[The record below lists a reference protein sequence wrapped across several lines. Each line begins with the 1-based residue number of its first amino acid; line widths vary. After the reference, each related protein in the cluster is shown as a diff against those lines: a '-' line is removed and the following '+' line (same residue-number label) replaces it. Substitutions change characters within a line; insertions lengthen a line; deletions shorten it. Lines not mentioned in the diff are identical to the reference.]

1 MTNLSIWVV
10 IPAYNE
16 QPVLGNVLR
25 ELVEH
30 NPSFNIVVVDDGSTD
45 STAEEAARQRR
56 VHLLRHPINLGQGA
70 ALATGFEYALV
81 NKADVVV
88 TFDADGQMNPSDIDK
103 LIEKIGEGYDVVLGS
118 RFLNVQPEGMPA
130 LRKFLL
136 KLAVIFTRAT
146 GRLEVTDIH
155 NGLRAFR
162 SDALKKIV
170 ITQSQMAHASE
181 ILSEIARNRLK
192 YCEVP
197 VSIRYTDYSKAKGQ
211 SILNSINV
219 IYELLTGAKK

>member
-1 MTNLSIWVV
+1 MANLSIWVV

-16 QPVLGNVLR
+16 QQVLGGVLR

-30 NPSFNIVVVDDGSTD
+30 NPSFNVVVVDDGSAD
-45 STAEEAARQRR
+45 GTAAEAARIRQ

-70 ALATGFEYALV
+70 ALATGFEYALGEG
-81 NKADVVV
+81 ADVVV

-103 LIEKIGEGYDVVLGS
+103 LVEKINAGYDVVLGS
-118 RFLNVQPEGMPA
+118 RFLNIQPQGMPA

-136 KLAVIFTRAT
+136 KLAVVFTRTT
-146 GRLEVTDIH
+146 GRLKVTDIH

-162 SDALKKIV
+162 SDALEKIV
-170 ITQSQMAHASE
+170 ITQNQMAHASE
-181 ILSEIARNRLK
+181 ILSEIARNKLR

-219 IYELLTGAKK
+219 MYELLTGAKK